1 MCRLAN
7 NFAPFASHDLGRK
20 VRQEAQSA
28 QRKHTA
34 KISYD
39 RKGFQ
44 VAFYICKMK
53 IQFWSIG
60 KNHESYVKEG
70 IQDFTK
76 RIAKYF
82 PVEWNIIPVPKN
94 AGMMSEMDLKKKE
107 GEMIIDWLKKDD
119 YLVALDEHG
128 KEMTSE
134 KLADFL
140 QSRANDS
147 VKTLVFV
154 IGGAFGLDDAV
165 LQKAN
170 YKWSLSKLTFP
181 HQLARLI
188 LAEQVYRACTIM
200 RNEKYHHG

>member
-1 MCRLAN
+1 MFPGSIL
-7 NFAPFASHDLGRK
+7 HL
-20 VRQEAQSA
+20 
-28 QRKHTA
+28 H
-34 KISYD
+34 
-39 RKGFQ
+39 
-44 VAFYICKMK
+44 MK

-70 IQDFTK
+70 IEDFTK

-107 GEMIIDWLKKDD
+107 GEMIVDWLRKDD

-128 KEMTSE
+128 KEMSSE
-134 KLADFL
+134 KLAEFL

-165 LQKAN
+165 LQKAK
-170 YKWSLSKLTFP
+170 YKLSLSKLTFP

-188 LAEQVYRACTIM
+188 LAEQLYRACTII
-200 RNEKYHHG
+200 RNEKYHHR